1 MGVFAELVP
10 IIHEQ
15 SEWKENASSFG
26 ALLEL
31 ESLDV
36 LGMKRVWKL
45 TAKILEPNF
54 GVVIK

>member
-31 ESLDV
+31 ESLV
-36 LGMKRVWKL
+36 LLVRGKDFNDL
-45 TAKILEPNF
+45 AT
-54 GVVIK
+54 IKALIIK